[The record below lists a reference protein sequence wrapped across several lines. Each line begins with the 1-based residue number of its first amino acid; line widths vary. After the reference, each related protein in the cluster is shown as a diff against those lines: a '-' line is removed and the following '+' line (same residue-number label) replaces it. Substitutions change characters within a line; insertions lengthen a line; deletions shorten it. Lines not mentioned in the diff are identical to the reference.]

1 MSSEQLKYN
10 GIPEGMLIEG
20 TESAGEKKVLAAVV
34 KHGINFSRGK
44 IKDATSISLQID
56 AQRPVFVDYL
66 AYVVFGRI
74 VRLSIQCPEDKKEIC
89 VSVKFAHELGE
100 YINGKVAKSRNGIEQ
115 INFTKEEGRA
125 ITQKAFETINADHL
139 FDQLGEAELD
149 MVRRFGSMI
158 IPENPKPG
166 EKPSTWRLE

>member
-10 GIPEGMLIEG
+10 GIPQGMLIEG
-20 TESAGEKKVLAAVV
+20 TESAEAKKALAAIV
-34 KHGINFSRGK
+34 KHGMNFSREK

-74 VRLSIQCPEDKKEIC
+74 VRLSTQCPEDKKEVC
-89 VSVKFAHELGE
+89 VSVKFAHGLGE
-100 YINGKVAKSRNGIEQ
+100 YINGKVAKSRNGFKQ
-115 INFTKEEGRA
+115 VDFTQEGGRV
-125 ITQKAFETINADHL
+125 IIQQAFETINADHL
-139 FDQLGEAELD
+139 FDQLGEQEID